1 MRHAVAFLHPRVPQK
16 ACMSLSVTPLPGA
29 VPGGAYQ
36 PGRSQSGPVPWN
48 WDSDQPTSERGCEE
62 YGLVRGL
69 VGVDELVEVSE
80 RMVHHGGKLV

>member
-16 ACMSLSVTPLPGA
+16 ACMSLSVTSLPGA

-48 WDSDQPTSERGCEE
+48 WDSDQPTSECGCEE
-62 YGLVRGL
+62 YGLVRG
-69 VGVDELVEVSE
+69 DELVEVSE
-80 RMVHHGGKLV
+80 RRVHHGGKLV

>member
-29 VPGGAYQ
+29 VSGGAYQ